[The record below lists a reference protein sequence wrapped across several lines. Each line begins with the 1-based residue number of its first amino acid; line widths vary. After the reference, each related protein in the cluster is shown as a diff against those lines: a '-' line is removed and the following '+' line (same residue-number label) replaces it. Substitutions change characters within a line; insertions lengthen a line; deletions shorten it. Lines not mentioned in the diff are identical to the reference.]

1 MFFDPNGYHLCSIL
15 NELDKTKHP
24 EWTSH
29 RIMCVWYHSIA
40 FDIGTWE
47 KNLQGSCPLGYTFE
61 EIDAKI
67 QLLLE
72 KVDWDNRPIDNFRV
86 KED

>member
-1 MFFDPNGYHLCSIL
+1 MIL
-15 NELDKTKHP
+15 WL
-24 EWTSH
+24 
-29 RIMCVWYHSIA
+29 MCVWYHSIA